1 MSVARLAMLVASTAF
16 ALPVAHA
23 APAADATP
31 PQPSQST
38 SPQSGQSGT
47 ALRSPTAG
55 AGVSSQS
62 ATKEQSPPSAPSASP
77 TEAKTAAAQSG
88 ETGWP
93 MYGGDYANTRHV
105 DLSQITVQNVG
116 SLVPVWQF
124 QTGQVGSFEGSPVVV
139 GDTMYITTGDND
151 TVIALD
157 AKTGAVRWQFQP
169 KLAFTTFCCGPDN
182 RGVAVEDGKVFVA
195 TLDGLLYALDGKT
208 GDVDWQVTV
217 GDPKDGFSETMA
229 PQAWNGLVFI
239 GSSGGEYG
247 IRGSVTA
254 YSAADGKQV
263 WRWWVTNPGW
273 EGKYTESVH
282 GVSLHRDIAQEKAEA
297 AKDPDAWKHGGGPV
311 WMTPAL
317 DPKAG
322 ILYVTTGNPAPQ
334 LQDSHR
340 PGDNL
345 YTDSIVALDAKTG
358 TMKWYYQET
367 PHDIWDYDA
376 TSPAVLFDADD
387 GSGKGIPAVAQAGKT
402 CWLYVVDRDN
412 GKPLRISQPFCPQ
425 QNMYQRP
432 GPAGAMMEPG
442 ALGGN
447 NWSPASYD
455 PKLHYLFTA
464 AIVQPRFDK
473 PLDYVQWKEGGQRW
487 AGSHQ
492 QVRPNVPSYGLFSAV
507 DVDTGKVV
515 WQYRTK
521 LPLMG
526 GSASAGDLVFVG
538 EGDGHFDALDAK
550 TGKLLWQYQTG
561 AGISAAPVAYEIGGR
576 EYVAVASGG
585 NFLLNT
591 QPGDSLLVFALPKR
605 SGT

>member
-1 MSVARLAMLVASTAF
+1 L
-16 ALPVAHA
+16 
-23 APAADATP
+23 
-31 PQPSQST
+31 
-38 SPQSGQSGT
+38 
-47 ALRSPTAG
+47 
-55 AGVSSQS
+55 
-62 ATKEQSPPSAPSASP
+62 
-77 TEAKTAAAQSG
+77 
-88 ETGWP
+88 
-93 MYGGDYANTRHV
+93 
-105 DLSQITVQNVG
+105 
-116 SLVPVWQF
+116 
-124 QTGQVGSFEGSPVVV
+124 
-139 GDTMYITTGDND
+139 
-151 TVIALD
+151 
-157 AKTGAVRWQFQP
+157 
-169 KLAFTTFCCGPDN
+169 
-182 RGVAVEDGKVFVA
+182 
-195 TLDGLLYALDGKT
+195 
-208 GDVDWQVTV
+208 
-217 GDPKDGFSETMA
+217 
-229 PQAWNGLVFI
+229 
-239 GSSGGEYG
+239 
-247 IRGSVTA
+247 
-254 YSAADGKQV
+254 
-263 WRWWVTNPGW
+263 
-273 EGKYTESVH
+273 
-282 GVSLHRDIAQEKAEA
+282 
-297 AKDPDAWKHGGGPV
+297 
-311 WMTPAL
+311 MTPAL

-387 GSGKGIPAVAQAGKT
+387 GSGKRIPAVAQAGKT

-432 GPAGAMMEPG
+432 GPAGATMEPG

-473 PLDYVQWKEGGQRW
+473 PLDYVQWQEGGQRW

-561 AGISAAPVAYEIGGR
+561 AGISAAPIAYEIGGR
-576 EYVAVASGG
+576 EYIAVASGG